1 MRTLIALAA
10 LVLAP
15 LALAQPAIAGP
26 ADDVAN
32 LAWMA
37 GSWINE
43 RPDGAVTR
51 ETWLSPLGGVMA
63 GAGQT
68 NAPGKP
74 VSVEHARIHA
84 EPAGATYTTI
94 VRGQPPTSFVLKPGL
109 PDGEAVF
116 ENLAHDFP
124 HRVIYRRCGD
134 DLCARIEGTI
144 QGKARGF
151 EWRYS
156 RLK

>member
-1 MRTLIALAA
+1 MRPALAA
-10 LVLAP
+10 LAVA
-15 LALAQPAIAGP
+15 ALACPAVASP
-26 ADDVAN
+26 ADDVAK
-32 LAWMA
+32 LDWMS
-37 GSWINE
+37 GSWISE
-43 RPDGAVTR
+43 RDGTVTR
-51 ETWLSPLGGVMA
+51 ETWLPPLGGVMA

-84 EPAGATYTTI
+84 EAAGATYTTI
-94 VRGQPPTSFVLKPGL
+94 VRGQPPTSFVLKPGGAE
-109 PDGEAVF
+109 GEAVF

-124 HRVIYRRCGD
+124 QRVIYRRCGS
-134 DLCARIEGTI
+134 DLCARIEGTL

-151 EWRYS
+151 EWRYV

>member
-1 MRTLIALAA
+1 MRIALAA
-10 LVLAP
+10 LIGA
-15 LALAQPAIAGP
+15 LALPAAAAP
-26 ADDVAN
+26 VDDVAKFS
-32 LAWMA
+32 WMA
-37 GSWINE
+37 GSWIAE
-43 RPDGAVTR
+43 RDGTVTR
-51 ETWLSPLGGVMA
+51 ETWLPPLGGVMA

-124 HRVIYRRCGD
+124 QRVIYRRCGQD
-134 DLCARIEGTI
+134 QLCARIEGTI
-144 QGKARGF
+144 QGKARSF
-151 EWRYS
+151 EWTYS